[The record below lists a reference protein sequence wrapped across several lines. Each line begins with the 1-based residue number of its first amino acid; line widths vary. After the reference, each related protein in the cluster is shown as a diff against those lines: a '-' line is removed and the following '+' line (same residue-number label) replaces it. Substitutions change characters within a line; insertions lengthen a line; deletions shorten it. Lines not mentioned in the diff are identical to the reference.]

1 MLVSQLNISWL
12 LLALSLMTAMTGCSY
27 QAPTIAHIHL
37 GHTVTG
43 VEGTP
48 GQKGYLDVA
57 EQSASEA
64 LDQANQALEDNQ
76 PLPEIKQHI
85 ANVNDITNV
94 REAVALTGTVEH
106 AMTHIRFAAESE
118 DASDNVRD
126 SFPRVEP
133 LAEGIFYRSNLI
145 KLYSED
151 LAASGSEEDARVVAE
166 LVQQLTYANLNGE
179 DLDEDGKIGN
189 QPREIGML
197 QLQTE
202 IEAMLAREEPPY
214 VAVDRWYLLN
224 LIRLPNGQW
233 IFRPAGS
240 SAARGY

>member
-1 MLVSQLNISWL
+1 MLGSRLNISCL
-12 LLALSLMTAMTGCSY
+12 LLALSSMVAITGGSY

-43 VEGTP
+43 ADGTP
-48 GQKGYLDVA
+48 GNEGYLAVA
-57 EQSASEA
+57 EQSANEA

-76 PLPEIKQHI
+76 SLPKIKQHI
-85 ANVNDITNV
+85 ANVNDITNGT
-94 REAVALTGTVEH
+94 EAAALTGAIDH
-106 AMTHIRFAAESE
+106 AMTHIRFAAESD

-126 SFPRVEP
+126 SFPRLEP

-145 KLYSED
+145 KLYSDD
-151 LAASGSEEDARVVAE
+151 LAASGSKEDARVVAE

-179 DLDEDGKIGN
+179 DLDEDGKIGS
-189 QPREIGML
+189 QPREIGMQ

-202 IEAMLAREEPPY
+202 VEAMLEREEPPY